1 MPGPLTGIKVD
12 KNLRDSGFRSGAAG
26 GVGSEAFDDGALEHG
41 GALVSVERHGGSTL
55 KETYVQVA
63 GGFTGSTRE
72 ILVGAGFAGEES
84 SRTSRLARGAV
95 LEWFSS
101 RAHVHI
107 GLRTLCEVVCDM
119 ECVSDLSTRCRC
131 RRSVSICRSCHGL
144 ACGLVDGQ
152 SQGRRSCSAPGLAGC
167 GGGSPYPVSLLAQRA
182 VLGALGFAAAA
193 WLPASSVGLDL
204 WL

>member
-1 MPGPLTGIKVD
+1 M
-12 KNLRDSGFRSGAAG
+12 
-26 GVGSEAFDDGALEHG
+26 
-41 GALVSVERHGGSTL
+41 
-55 KETYVQVA
+55 KETYAQVA
-63 GGFTGSTRE
+63 GGFIGSTRE
-72 ILVGAGFAGEES
+72 ILVGAGFADEEL

-101 RAHVHI
+101 KAHMHMFVGCLLFVI

-131 RRSVSICRSCHGL
+131 RRSVSMCRSCHGL
-144 ACGLVDGQ
+144 ACGLVDEQ

-193 WLPASSVGLDL
+193 SLPASSVGLDL
-204 WL
+204 WLRRGWGRVLLGWCPVRSLLSLLSGGRSS